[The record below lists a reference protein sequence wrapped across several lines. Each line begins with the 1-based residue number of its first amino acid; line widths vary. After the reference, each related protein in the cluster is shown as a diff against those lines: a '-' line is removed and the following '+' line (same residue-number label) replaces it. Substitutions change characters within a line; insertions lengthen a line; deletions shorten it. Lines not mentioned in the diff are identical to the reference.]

1 MLKKLFSLI
10 GGMFLWVYAT
20 IKMRSSGEMVY
31 RVVSGDSGLP
41 LPKFRTVSV
50 SYTHLDV
57 YKRQPMSI
65 SREASAPAEYA

>member
-10 GGMFLWVYAT
+10 GGMFLWVYDT

-41 LPKFRTVSV
+41 LPKFRTACAGANIGDKEIP
-50 SYTHLDV
+50 L
-57 YKRQPMSI
+57 
-65 SREASAPAEYA
+65 SARKPGRVFP